1 MLRVDVA
8 IVLVLASAAAPA
20 SAQQAGPLAGPAVPS
35 YNPGIPSYNPG
46 VPGQAPG
53 RAFGQGQGYGQ
64 VPRSAPAVPLAG
76 RQTHFV
82 RPRYAYPQVV
92 YPYGYGY
99 GATPV
104 IVVPQPIFPTQR
116 RRSTMDN
123 PFFGDL
129 GDPFF

>member
-1 MLRVDVA
+1 MPRVVNVA
-8 IVLVLASAAAPA
+8 MVLVLSSVAVPA
-20 SAQQAGPLAGPAVPS
+20 SAQHTGPLAGPAVPS

-53 RAFGQGQGYGQ
+53 RVFGQG
-64 VPRSAPAVPLAG
+64 RALHSAPAFPPAG
-76 RQTHFV
+76 RRTHFV
-82 RPRYAYPQVV
+82 RPQYAYPQVV

-104 IVVPQPIFPTQR
+104 IVVPQPIFPMQR